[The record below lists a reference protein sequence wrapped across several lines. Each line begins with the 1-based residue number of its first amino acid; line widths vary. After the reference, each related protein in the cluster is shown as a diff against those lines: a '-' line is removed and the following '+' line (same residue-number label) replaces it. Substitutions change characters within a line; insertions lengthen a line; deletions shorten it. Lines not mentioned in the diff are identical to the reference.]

1 MSKNILTEMF
11 PKISYIS
18 FCSIL
23 FYFFL
28 DCILTKSVK
37 TFSKPNQS
45 KTRKEQLKTE

>member
-11 PKISYIS
+11 SKISYIS
-18 FCSIL
+18 VCSIL
-23 FYFFL
+23 LFFL

-45 KTRKEQLKTE
+45 KTRKEQLKIE